1 MELKFYINGQ
11 HITRADYNSV
21 VSDSVGYIC
30 CKFEFSN
37 DWSGVV
43 KTAVFRKNDTVYNVV
58 LTDDGINADS
68 MPVFSDGKWEV
79 SVFGGSLLTTDSV
92 EINVK
97 KSGYAEGDAPEA
109 PSQSVYETLT
119 TLISLSD
126 EKADSAV
133 STANEIKAMAQSGSF
148 NGDTGKSAYEI
159 AVEHGFSGNEQAW
172 LASLIGKKGD
182 RGADGD
188 DGTDGQDGVSP
199 SVTIADITNGH
210 RLTITDKDHPSGQSV
225 DILNGAAGTNGQ
237 NGTDGEDGVS
247 PEVSITSITNGHRVT
262 ITDKTH
268 QSGQSFDVT
277 NGENGTNGQDGV
289 SPSVTIADITNGHRL
304 TITDKDHP
312 SGQSVDILN
321 GAAGTN
327 GQNGTDGEDGVSPE
341 VSITSITNG
350 HRVTITD
357 KTHQSGQSFDVT
369 NGANG
374 ANGTSATVTVGSVT
388 TGAAGTQASVTNS
401 GTASAAVLDFVIP
414 RGNDSSVTVDQAISD
429 QSSNPVRNSAI
440 SAALSSKQGKI
451 LVYNNQEVTT
461 VMWHFDSTYSGYPYK
476 CSIPLSMAD
485 GTMIPIVILA
495 PEQALSGNYAPVASS
510 ESLFVSIYSK
520 VNTEAFIVPTI
531 ILIPT

>member
-277 NGENGTNGQDGV
+277 NG
-289 SPSVTIADITNGHRL
+289 
-304 TITDKDHP
+304 
-312 SGQSVDILN
+312 
-321 GAAGTN
+321 
-327 GQNGTDGEDGVSPE
+327 
-341 VSITSITNG
+341 
-350 HRVTITD
+350 
-357 KTHQSGQSFDVT
+357 
-369 NGANG
+369 ANG